1 MADKFEYSVATLTGK
16 ESMSMVPQ
24 TKFMVFFIKAPKGNY
39 SHKGSIIRFR
49 SSKNMA
55 SFHNINKIK
64 QENIKRK
71 NISPTWGPSGSLRS
85 VSQM

>member
-16 ESMSMVPQ
+16 ESMSMVSQ

-71 NISPTWGPSGSLRS
+71 NTSPTWRQSGSLRS
-85 VSQM
+85 VS